1 MRRLDYI
8 ALELADTQ
16 TANDRI
22 IQISMIAF
30 SKSPTLWTLGSG
42 ERGRGQ
48 KGRFVHT
55 LDLAHIAYPSCP
67 QL

>member
-1 MRRLDYI
+1 MVIKSILTRREIGLM
-8 ALELADTQ
+8 ELADTQ

-22 IQISMIAF
+22 IQISMIVF

-55 LDLAHIAYPSCP
+55 LDLAHIA
-67 QL
+67 

>member
-1 MRRLDYI
+1 MVIKSMYLPAGLRLM
-8 ALELADTQ
+8 ELADTQ

-30 SKSPTLWTLGSG
+30 SKSPTLWALGSG

-55 LDLAHIAYPSCP
+55 LDLAHIA
-67 QL
+67 

>member
-1 MRRLDYI
+1 M
-8 ALELADTQ
+8 ELADTQ
-16 TANDRI
+16 TANDTI
-22 IQISMIAF
+22 IQISMFF

-55 LDLAHIAYPSCP
+55 LDLAHTA
-67 QL
+67 